1 MYRHSQLKTGYEFL
15 ILSHLICFTI
25 VPLFLKAAAVDLVRE
40 IMISTGEEV
49 EVRSYKRLTDLVIQ
63 DEAVQSL
70 ANVQPGDCI
79 VCFSKQVSQTSS
91 IYILLVSNLN
101 AVEDCKFFGHR
112 GVSKQI

>member
-1 MYRHSQLKTGYEFL
+1 M
-15 ILSHLICFTI
+15 
-25 VPLFLKAAAVDLVRE
+25 DLVRE
-40 IMISTGEEV
+40 MMISTGEEV

-79 VCFSKQVSQTSS
+79 VCFSKQVSHL
-91 IYILLVSNLN
+91 LLVSNLN

-112 GVSKQI
+112 GLSKQI